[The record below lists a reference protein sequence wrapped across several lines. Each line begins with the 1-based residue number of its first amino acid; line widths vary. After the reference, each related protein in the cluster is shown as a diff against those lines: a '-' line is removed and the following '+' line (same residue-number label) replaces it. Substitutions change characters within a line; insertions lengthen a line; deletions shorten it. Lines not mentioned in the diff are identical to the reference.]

1 MVKKEGGS
9 FNVTTGEYDGAEVP
23 ELVGIYKLYLIRK
36 KCDSKNIGLY
46 RDDGLAV
53 IKNVKLTGFKK
64 QKNKNNTNIYNVC
77 LSKKACK

>member
-1 MVKKEGGS
+1 MEGGS

-53 IKNVKLTGFKK
+53 IKKCWPAS
-64 QKNKNNTNIYNVC
+64 KNKNIKIIQTITIFV
-77 LSKKACK
+77 

>member
-53 IKNVKLTGFKK
+53 IKNVSWPAS
-64 QKNKNNTNIYNVC
+64 KNKKIKIIQTFTMFV
-77 LSKKACK
+77 

>member
-1 MVKKEGGS
+1 MKMEGGS

-53 IKNVKLTGFKK
+53 IKK
-64 QKNKNNTNIYNVC
+64 C
-77 LSKKACK
+77 

>member
-1 MVKKEGGS
+1 MLVVIFHERKSVLYNEGEPLVKKEGGS

-53 IKNVKLTGFKK
+53 IKNV
-64 QKNKNNTNIYNVC
+64 
-77 LSKKACK
+77 S